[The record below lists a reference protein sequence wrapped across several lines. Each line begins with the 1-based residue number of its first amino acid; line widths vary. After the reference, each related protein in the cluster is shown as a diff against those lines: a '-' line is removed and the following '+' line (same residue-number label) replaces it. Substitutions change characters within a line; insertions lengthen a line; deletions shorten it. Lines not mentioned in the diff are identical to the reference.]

1 MPVTLSERAVKEVK
15 RVLDDQ
21 KMAIETHQLR
31 VAVGGGG
38 CSGFSYKLEFEKRED
53 GDALNDITADVDGL
67 SVVVDQ
73 KSHMFLD
80 GTEVD
85 YHEGLEA
92 RGFTFTNPNATKSC
106 GCGASF
112 AC

>member
-1 MPVTLSERAVKEVK
+1 MAVTLSERAVKEVK

-21 KMAIETHQLR
+21 KMNVDGHQLR
-31 VAVGGGG
+31 VAVAGGG

-53 GDALNDITADVDGL
+53 GDALNDIVADIEGL
-67 SVVVDQ
+67 RVVVDQ
-73 KSHMFLD
+73 KSHLFLD

-92 RGFTFTNPNATKSC
+92 RGFTFKNPNATRSC
-106 GCGASF
+106 GCGQSF
-112 AC
+112 SC

>member
-1 MPVTLSERAVKEVK
+1 MAVKLSERAVKEVK

-21 KMAIETHQLR
+21 KMAIEEHQLR

-38 CSGFSYKLEFEKRED
+38 CAGFSYKLEFQKKT
-53 GDALNDITADVDGL
+53 DADPLNDLVTEIDGL
-67 SVVVDQ
+67 QVVVDQ
-73 KSHMFLD
+73 KSNLLLD

-85 YHEGLEA
+85 YHEGLDA
-92 RGFTFTNPNATKSC
+92 RGFTFNNPLATKGC
-106 GCGASF
+106 GCGQSF